1 MVEVNNAMTKLK
13 TLLAQFAANRGGGTA
28 IEYSIIAAGIASA
41 IVAAIAL
48 TGTSVEALWTTV
60 TNAF

>member
-1 MVEVNNAMTKLK
+1 MTKLG
-13 TLLAQFAANRGGGTA
+13 TLLAQFAANRCGGTA

-41 IVAAIAL
+41 IVGVVFA

-60 TNAF
+60 ANVF